1 MNKLCLLVVT
11 LIILLSCHSSMGG
24 KVVSK
29 KHNSAYTM
37 QMWQRGNENKIHVPS
52 EYIISV
58 DVNGNITDFAVSQFE
73 YNSIQVGDYYQ
84 ISK

>member
-1 MNKLCLLVVT
+1 
-11 LIILLSCHSSMGG
+11 
-24 KVVSK
+24 
-29 KHNSAYTM
+29 M